1 MYEVDAGHSKRMY
14 EIVLTELEGWPA
26 GTGDALPE
34 MLLALATSRLRLCA
48 TDRAA
53 IRTKAIAADLPP
65 YITALAQA
73 IPYE

>member
-1 MYEVDAGHSKRMY
+1 MYEVDTGYSKRMS

-34 MLLALATSRLRLCA
+34 MLLALATNRLRLCA
-48 TDRAA
+48 TDRAT
-53 IRTKAIAADLPP
+53 IRTKTIAADLPV

-73 IPYE
+73 IPHE